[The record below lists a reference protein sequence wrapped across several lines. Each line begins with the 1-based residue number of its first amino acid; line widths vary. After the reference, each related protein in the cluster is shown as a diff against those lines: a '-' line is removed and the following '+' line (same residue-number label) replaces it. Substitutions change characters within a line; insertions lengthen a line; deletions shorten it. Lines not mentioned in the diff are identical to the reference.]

1 MTSFSFGSLWLI
13 KRITCFFLQVKAVK
27 LKSGITIEADLLIV
41 GIGMYSRRTENKVLL
56 EFK

>member
-1 MTSFSFGSLWLI
+1 MASFSFGSLRQV
-13 KRITCFFLQVKAVK
+13 KRITCFLQVKAVK

-41 GIGMYSRRTENKVLL
+41 GIGMYSRRIENKVLL

>member
-1 MTSFSFGSLWLI
+1 M
-13 KRITCFFLQVKAVK
+13 K